1 MRNFIVCKNPP
12 IQLTVRANNT
22 TLRVDKNT
30 QPAMESM
37 RNVVLSVGKKPVLST
52 SLVLDLLTFVT
63 SFVMAVYLLAS
74 LPAPF
79 PQSYVK
85 VARDRV
91 DAMWWTLLAGGIIL
105 LFYRRVDLH
114 FLFKNFV

>member
-1 MRNFIVCKNPP
+1 
-12 IQLTVRANNT
+12 
-22 TLRVDKNT
+22 
-30 QPAMESM
+30 MESM
-37 RNVVLSVGKKPVLST
+37 RNVVLSVGKKPVLSS

-105 LFYRRVDLH
+105 LFYRRVDLQV
-114 FLFKNFV
+114 LSLSQLIFVQRYGVASVLPVFTESY